1 MVTVATSS
9 ANATASAVTVA
20 TVFTATTI
28 LSASESSAT
37 AATAAAQPAALTADA
52 ALTAVRAAARADQ
65 HLARSS
71 AAKICRFATAGP
83 AAAGATARDADDGAR
98 QNVPVLGRMLP
109 ADFID
114 EAVPRHAL
122 QRKKTGSSRSRYT
135 LTSTSIVPAASVSA
149 GASTERAA
157 STETAVEMEG
167 CSVHCKWQLCVQ
179 DGDKTGAL
187 APRHAAILKTCA
199 NDDVLNCDDEEYPH
213 ANMQCA
219 AMPPPPPWVMP
230 VSNTAPMP
238 PFPRELL
245 WLAVAAVVALIVIKG
260 RTLYKLLPQD
270 EQQPATPPPPPA
282 PPTPNTQDEES
293 AVTAKLRA
301 EKEMAEAQAEKARA
315 ETQRAYAEADR
326 ATAEADKA
334 RAEAARA
341 ERASF
346 AALDRIEGMSEE
358 IKGLRDEVTRNL
370 KDIAIAPPT
379 PPKLLIDAFEP
390 QLPNYEQRLPASMA
404 RRLLMRP
411 WPRRRRRRRRQ
422 RRRPLYSHR
431 STPRRPGP
439 PSRTS
444 KRRLQIIRC
453 LSGRLR
459 WH

>member
-1 MVTVATSS
+1 M
-9 ANATASAVTVA
+9 TALDKMCQFSGGCCQR
-20 TVFTATTI
+20 I
-28 LSASESSAT
+28 LSMKQCLGTHCSE
-37 AATAAAQPAALTADA
+37 
-52 ALTAVRAAARADQ
+52 
-65 HLARSS
+65 
-71 AAKICRFATAGP
+71 
-83 AAAGATARDADDGAR
+83 
-98 QNVPVLGRMLP
+98 
-109 ADFID
+109 
-114 EAVPRHAL
+114 
-122 QRKKTGSSRSRYT
+122 KKTGSSKVEVHADVEA
-135 LTSTSIVPAASVSA
+135 SIVPAASVSA

-179 DGDKTGAL
+179 DGDKTGACS
-187 APRHAAILKTCA
+187 APRSDVKTCA

-238 PFPRELL
+238 PFPRELF

-270 EQQPATPPPPPA
+270 EQQPPPTPPPPPA

-346 AALDRIEGMSEE
+346 AALDRIEGMSDE

-390 QLPNYEQRLPASMA
+390 QFAELRAEIASLNGKKAVDEAIAEEEEEEAPPAPSPSLLPSEHASPPRSAKQNLEEAFADYQVLERPPPVALSSPTGSSSSYSPANDSRLASSA
-404 RRLLMRP
+404 
-411 WPRRRRRRRRQ
+411 WPGASSLGDQ
-422 RRRPLYSHR
+422 YAPYD
-431 STPRRPGP
+431 PRTRNFQQGVGR
-439 PSRTS
+439 PSRS
-444 KRRLQIIRC
+444 SPYSPPQPPYDMSPSQRASRSRMML
-453 LSGRLR
+453 
-459 WH
+459 